1 MVYFMTKNCISIQDN
16 PQWDLIRS
24 ETLKRCYDLPG
35 YKELPLEYKN
45 LIYDKIKLEVEKEY
59 TT

>member
-1 MVYFMTKNCISIQDN
+1 MVYFMTKNCIRIQDN
-16 PQWDLIRS
+16 PQWELIRS